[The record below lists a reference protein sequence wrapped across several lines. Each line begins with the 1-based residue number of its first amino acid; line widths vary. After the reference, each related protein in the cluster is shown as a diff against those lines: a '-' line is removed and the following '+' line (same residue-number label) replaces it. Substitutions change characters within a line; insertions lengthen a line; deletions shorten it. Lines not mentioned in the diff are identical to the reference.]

1 MDRRLVSVLPGILFV
16 DDRRYSRW
24 FGLDGEAGPRMSSY
38 AAANYRAWE
47 QKIEEWQKPVL
58 QNK

>member
-1 MDRRLVSVLPGILFV
+1 MILIV

-38 AAANYRAWE
+38 AAANYSAWE
-47 QKIEEWQKPVL
+47 QKIEEWQKTVL